1 MPYLPDDLI
10 LRLKG
15 FFTTS
20 SRIQCYRIGF
30 LFRPLCFLGE
40 FLSRKPRSIRRLRRT
55 RRPRK
60 PWKRV
65 GVLGWGLPQEI
76 VERWETK
83 AYALLAFL
91 CHPKCIRRYL
101 YTTNLLERLV
111 KEVKR
116 RTKVVEVFCGEGV
129 VESSLFGFESARRGL
144 GLCRLRGFA

>member
-1 MPYLPDDLI
+1 M
-10 LRLKG
+10 
-15 FFTTS
+15 
-20 SRIQCYRIGF
+20 
-30 LFRPLCFLGE
+30 
-40 FLSRKPRSIRRLRRT
+40 
-55 RRPRK
+55 
-60 PWKRV
+60 

-91 CHPKCIRRYL
+91 CHPKSIRRYL

-116 RTKVVEVFCGEGV
+116 WTKVVEVFCGEGV